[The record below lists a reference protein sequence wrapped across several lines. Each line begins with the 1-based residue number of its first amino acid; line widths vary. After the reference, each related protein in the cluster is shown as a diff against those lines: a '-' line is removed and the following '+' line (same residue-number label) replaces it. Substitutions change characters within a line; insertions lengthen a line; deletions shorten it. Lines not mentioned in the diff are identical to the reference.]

1 MEKKK
6 IIIGVVILVILIIII
21 YLFLNKDSGHNV
33 IMNDF
38 DFFYND
44 KQRLI
49 GSENFKESLFGGR
62 YSLSF
67 WLKTSNIP
75 RNASWDSTTESSKII
90 LFKEGSPNVL
100 FVFPNTIRIEIGY
113 KDDEGS
119 LDYYH
124 FDFELYESQ
133 MWNNFIVVVDNRK
146 VEVFK
151 NKLLVMTK
159 IIDNVPWIS
168 KKMMSIGKKKENF
181 FGYVG
186 FIDYYNY
193 SLTRENVIELHNKR
207 KKKLPKYLMNYKQY
221 LDKDTNESSNIL
233 NLINK

>member
-124 FDFELYESQ
+124 FDFNHYSYH
-133 MWNNFIVVVDNRK
+133 DNQLC
-146 VEVFK
+146 
-151 NKLLVMTK
+151 LLLLFCNCDFE
-159 IIDNVPWIS
+159 IID
-168 KKMMSIGKKKENF
+168 
-181 FGYVG
+181 
-186 FIDYYNY
+186 
-193 SLTRENVIELHNKR
+193 T
-207 KKKLPKYLMNYKQY
+207 
-221 LDKDTNESSNIL
+221 
-233 NLINK
+233 